1 MAQADLHI
9 DASTPGEIAR
19 SNTASPAAF
28 RWIPSMV
35 KCSGMAGKAIKPAPA
50 SLASSGRIA
59 LQLSIVAPPSLSS
72 PPPCEACVQAVSGDN
87 AAPRWRYGRPRHGW

>member
-1 MAQADLHI
+1 
-9 DASTPGEIAR
+9 
-19 SNTASPAAF
+19 
-28 RWIPSMV
+28 
-35 KCSGMAGKAIKPAPA
+35 
-50 SLASSGRIA
+50 LASSGRIA